1 MTVRVGLNGFG
12 RTGRALVRAL
22 VDRDLP
28 IDLVAIND
36 LASAD
41 ELARLLARD
50 SVHGPFP
57 GVECGG
63 DKLVIRGREIL
74 ILHEPDP
81 KGLPWTELGIQVAVE
96 ASGRFTSAQKA
107 SAHLEAGAER
117 VVVSAPSK
125 GADATFVIG
134 VNDHL
139 FDPDR
144 HRIVSNAS
152 CTTNCLVPMVSVLD
166 GAFGIESGLM
176 TTTHAYTG
184 DQRLVD
190 GLHSDPRRARA
201 AALNIVPTS
210 TGAARAT
217 ALVIEAMEG
226 RLDGAASS
234 GPGGRRVDHRSR
246 RAAPGRGD
254 RGDGQRGLL
263 AGRQGSRGR
272 LGVLR
277 RAPGIHGHRGP
288 HGVVRL
294 RLGYDHGVRAP
305 GQGVRLVRQRGRLRE
320 PVGRAGRQGR
330 VRPSL
335 LTVLRSGGG
344 PPPNEPKGA
353 PTLHGGRRGAL

>member
-1 MTVRVGLNGFG
+1 MTIRVGLNGFG
-12 RTGRALVRAL
+12 RTGRAFVRAL
-22 VDRDLP
+22 ADRDLP

-36 LASAD
+36 LASAE

-50 SVHGPFP
+50 SVHGPFA
-57 GVECGG
+57 GVECGR
-63 DKLVIRGREIL
+63 DKLVIRGRDIL

-107 SAHLEAGAER
+107 AAHLEAGAER

-144 HRIVSNAS
+144 HRVVSNAS

-166 GAFGIESGLM
+166 TAFGIESGLM

-190 GLHSDPRRARA
+190 GLHADPRRARA

-226 RLDGAASS
+226 RLDGAAL
-234 GPGGRRVDHRSR
+234 RVPVADGSITDLVVLLRDEVAAETVNEVFW
-246 RAAPGRGD
+246 RAAKDLGGVLEYSEEPLVSTDIVGRTASCVFDSGMTM
-254 RGDGQRGLL
+254 
-263 AGRQGSRGR
+263 ACGR
-272 LGVLR
+272 LVKVFGWYDNEVGY
-277 RAPGIHGHRGP
+277 AN
-288 HGVVRL
+288 RL
-294 RLGYDHGVRAP
+294 AELTVT
-305 GQGVRLVRQRGRLRE
+305 
-320 PVGRAGRQGR
+320 VGSA
-330 VRPSL
+330 RPS
-335 LTVLRSGGG
+335 
-344 PPPNEPKGA
+344 
-353 PTLHGGRRGAL
+353 